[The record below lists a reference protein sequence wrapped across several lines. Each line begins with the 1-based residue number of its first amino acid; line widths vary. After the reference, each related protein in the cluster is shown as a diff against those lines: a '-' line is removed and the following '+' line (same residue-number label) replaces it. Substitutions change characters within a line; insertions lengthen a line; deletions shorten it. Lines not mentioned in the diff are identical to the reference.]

1 MAFNSFSRRSF
12 LSVGALTLFGRL
24 RLGEALALRAAA
36 PGVAPNPKPED
47 LSIILLWLAGGL
59 SQFESWD
66 PKPRAKESYRSKFGS
81 IPTNVPDIQVGELLP
96 LSAKHADKYTIIRSM
111 TGKDAVHESAQ
122 AFMLSGHAPRATLH
136 FPSYGSVIAKE
147 LAPRNELPPYILT
160 GGPVSKWEQAAFLG
174 PKYDP
179 FLADDPNK
187 ENYKVRDL
195 DLPLGVDWARMDRRN
210 SLLRLAD
217 ERFRRMDTIGIVDAM
232 DTHHQTALTLIR
244 SERAKRAFRIES
256 EPEKL
261 RDKYGRTSLGQGC
274 LLARRLVEEGVRLV
288 SVRSGGWDHH
298 FNLFNDISTKK
309 LPELDRAFAALIEDL
324 NERGLLGTTMV
335 IIGTEFGR
343 TPEINVNDGRDHWPA
358 AFSLVVAGGGIE
370 GGRVLGAT
378 DQNCWEVTERPIH
391 VPDFIATI
399 YAKLGID
406 YHQMYQSNVGRP
418 VRVIDEPFE
427 AVKELLA

>member
-24 RLGEALALRAAA
+24 RLGDALALRAAA

-66 PKPRAKESYRSKFGS
+66 PKPRAKETYRSKFGS
-81 IPTNVPDIQVGELLP
+81 IPTNVPGIQVGELLP

-147 LAPRNELPPYILT
+147 LPPRNELPPYILT

-174 PKYDP
+174 PKYNP

-187 ENYKVRDL
+187 EDYKVRDL

-232 DTHHQTALTLIR
+232 ETHHQTALTLIR

-298 FNLFNDISTKK
+298 FNLFNDISKKK
-309 LPELDRAFAALIEDL
+309 LPELDRAFAALLEDL
-324 NERGLLGTTMV
+324 DERGLLGTTMV
-335 IIGTEFGR
+335 IVGTEFGR

-370 GGRVLGAT
+370 GGRTLGAT
-378 DQNCWEVTERPIH
+378 DHNCWEVTERPIH

-427 AVKELLA
+427 AVKELLS

>member
-12 LSVGALTLFGRL
+12 LSVGALTLFGRIG
-24 RLGEALALRAAA
+24 LGDALALRAAA

-66 PKPRAKESYRSKFGS
+66 PKPQAKESYKSKFGS
-81 IPTNVPDIQVGELLP
+81 IPTNVPGIHVGELLP

-147 LAPRNELPPYILT
+147 LPPRNELPPYILT

-174 PKYDP
+174 PKYNP

-187 ENYKVRDL
+187 EDYKVRDL

-288 SVRSGGWDHH
+288 SVRSQGWDHH
-298 FNLFNDISTKK
+298 FNLFDDISTKK
-309 LPELDRAFAALIEDL
+309 LPELDRAFAALLEDL

-335 IIGTEFGR
+335 IVGTEFGR

-370 GGRVLGAT
+370 GGRTLGAT
-378 DQNCWEVTERPIH
+378 DHNCWEVTEKPIH

-427 AVKELLA
+427 AVKELLS

>member
-12 LSVGALTLFGRL
+12 LSVGALTLFGRIG
-24 RLGEALALRAAA
+24 LGDALALRAAA

-81 IPTNVPDIQVGELLP
+81 IPTNVPGIQVGELLP

-147 LAPRNELPPYILT
+147 LTPRNELPPYILT

-174 PKYDP
+174 PKYNP

-187 ENYKVRDL
+187 EDYKVRDL

-232 DTHHQTALTLIR
+232 ETHHQTALTLIR

-309 LPELDRAFAALIEDL
+309 LPELDRAFAALLDDL
-324 NERGLLGTTMV
+324 DERGLLGTTMV
-335 IIGTEFGR
+335 IVGTEFGR

-370 GGRVLGAT
+370 GGRTLGAT
-378 DQNCWEVTERPIH
+378 DHNCWEVTERPIH

-427 AVKELLA
+427 AVKELLT

>member
-1 MAFNSFSRRSF
+1 MALHSFSRRSF
-12 LSVGALTLFGRL
+12 LSVGALTLFGRF

-36 PGVAPNPKPED
+36 PGSSPKPED

-66 PKPRAKESYRSKFGS
+66 PKPAAKEGYRSKFGS
-81 IPTNVPDIQVGELLP
+81 IPTNVPGIQVGELLP
-96 LSAKHADKYTIIRSM
+96 LSARHADKYTIIRSM
-111 TGKDAVHESAQ
+111 TSQDAVHESAQ
-122 AFMLSGHAPRATLH
+122 AFMLSGHAPRSTLQ

-147 LAPRNELPPYILT
+147 LSPRNELPPYILT
-160 GGPVSKWEQAAFLG
+160 GGPVRKWEQAAFLG
-174 PKYDP
+174 PKYNP

-195 DLPLGVDWARMDRRN
+195 DLPLGVDWARVDRRN

-217 ERFRRMDTIGIVDAM
+217 RQFRRMDTLGIVDAM

-244 SERAKRAFRIES
+244 SERAKRAFKIES

-261 RDKYGRTSLGQGC
+261 REKYGRTSLGQGC
-274 LLARRLVEEGVRLV
+274 LLARRLVEEGVRFV

-309 LPELDRAFAALIEDL
+309 LPELDRAFAALLEDL
-324 NERGLLGTTMV
+324 NDRGMLGTTMV
-335 IIGTEFGR
+335 IVGTEFGR

-358 AFSLVVAGGGIE
+358 AFSLVTAGGGVE
-370 GGRVLGAT
+370 GGRTLGAT
-378 DQNCWEVTERPIH
+378 DQNCWEVVERPVH

-427 AVKELLA
+427 AVQELLT

>member
-66 PKPRAKESYRSKFGS
+66 PKPRAKETYRSKFGS
-81 IPTNVPDIQVGELLP
+81 IPTNVPGIHVGELLP

-147 LAPRNELPPYILT
+147 LTPRNELPPYILT

-174 PKYDP
+174 PKYNP

-187 ENYKVRDL
+187 EDYKVRDL

-232 DTHHQTALTLIR
+232 ETHHQTALTLIR

-298 FNLFNDISTKK
+298 FNLFNDISKKK
-309 LPELDRAFAALIEDL
+309 LPELDRAFAALLEDL

-335 IIGTEFGR
+335 IVGTEFGR

-370 GGRVLGAT
+370 GGRTLGAT
-378 DQNCWEVTERPIH
+378 DHNCWEVTERPIH

-406 YHQMYQSNVGRP
+406 YQQMYQSNIGRP

-427 AVKELLA
+427 AVKELLT

>member
-12 LSVGALTLFGRL
+12 LSVGALTLFGRIG
-24 RLGEALALRAAA
+24 LGEALALRAAA
-36 PGVAPNPKPED
+36 PGAAANPKPED

-66 PKPRAKESYRSKFGS
+66 PKPQAKESYKSKFGS
-81 IPTNVPDIQVGELLP
+81 IPTNVPGIHVGELLP

-147 LAPRNELPPYILT
+147 LPPRNELPPYILT

-174 PKYDP
+174 PKYNP

-187 ENYKVRDL
+187 EDYKVRDL

-261 RDKYGRTSLGQGC
+261 REKYGRTSLGQGC

-298 FNLFNDISTKK
+298 FNLFNDISKKK
-309 LPELDRAFAALIEDL
+309 LPELDRAFAALLEDL
-324 NERGLLGTTMV
+324 SERGLLGNTMV

-370 GGRVLGAT
+370 GGRTLGAT
-378 DQNCWEVTERPIH
+378 DHNCWEVTERPIH

-427 AVKELLA
+427 AVKELLS

>member
-1 MAFNSFSRRSF
+1 MAFHSFSRRAF
-12 LSVGALTLFGRL
+12 LSVGTLTLFGRF
-24 RLGEALALRAAA
+24 RLGEALALQAAA
-36 PGVAPNPKPED
+36 PTGAPNPKPED

-66 PKPRAKESYRSKFGS
+66 PKPTADESYRSKFGS
-81 IPTNVPDIQVGELLP
+81 IPTNVPSIQIGELLP

-122 AFMLSGHAPRATLH
+122 ALMLSGHTPRARLH

-147 LAPRNELPPYILT
+147 LPARNELPPYILT

-210 SLLRLAD
+210 SLLELAD
-217 ERFRRMDTIGIVDAM
+217 RQFRRMDTIGIVDAM
-232 DTHHQTALTLIR
+232 ETHHQTALTLIR

-261 RDKYGRTSLGQGC
+261 REKYGRTSLGQGC
-274 LLARRLVEEGVRLV
+274 LLARRLVEAGVRFV

-309 LPELDRAFAALIEDL
+309 LPELDRAFAALLEDL

-335 IIGTEFGR
+335 IVGTEFGR

-358 AFSLVVAGGGIE
+358 AFSIVAAGGGIG
-370 GGRVLGAT
+370 GGRTLGAT
-378 DQNCWEVTERPIH
+378 DHNCWEVTERPIH
-391 VPDFIATI
+391 VPELIATI

-406 YHQMYQSNVGRP
+406 YRQMYQSNVGRP